1 MGNGLSLL
9 GRWIAGYL
17 NKEAHQHGPMPNYN
31 SEQLLATLR
40 SGDVLL
46 VEGNRRV
53 SVAIKY
59 LTQSTWSHAAL
70 FIGNDHQFDVPKGHC
85 FVEAD
90 TIDGVRTVGID
101 EFHGLNIRICRPVGL
116 TVSDCQRVIDHA
128 MARLGH
134 QYDLR
139 NVWDLV
145 RYLIATPPVPQAY
158 RRRMIA
164 LGSGDPSRAICSTLI
179 AQAFQSIR
187 YPILPIIEQQDAD
200 SPQCPGCVKEVMHI
214 RHHSLFAP
222 RDFDI
227 SPYFQ
232 VIKVGLD
239 VDFDYR
245 VLPWAEAGSAGDSGQ
260 SGVL

>member
-1 MGNGLSLL
+1 MGMMLSGIGNLL
-9 GRWIAGYL
+9 ARYL
-17 NKEAHQHGPMPNYN
+17 NKEAHQHGPLPNHTL
-31 SEQLLATLR
+31 EQLLATLR
-40 SGDVLL
+40 AGDVLL

-53 SVAIKY
+53 STAIKY

-70 FIGNDHQFDVPKGHC
+70 FIGNDHPFVVPKAHC

-101 EFHGLNIRICRPVGL
+101 EFQSLNTRICRPIGL
-116 TVSDCQRVIDHA
+116 SLKDCQRVIDHA

-139 NVWDLV
+139 NVWDLA
-145 RYLIATPPVPQAY
+145 RYLIATPPVPSSY

-187 YPILPIIEQQDAD
+187 YPILPIVEQYSAD
-200 SPQCPGCVKEVMHI
+200 SPLCPGCVKEVMHI

-239 VDFDYR
+239 SDFDYR
-245 VLPWAEAGSAGDSGQ
+245 TLSWASGTDIDERAG
-260 SGVL
+260 

>member
-1 MGNGLSLL
+1 MSKLLAGLGHLL
-9 GRWIAGYL
+9 ARYL
-17 NKEAHQHGPMPNYN
+17 NKETHQHGPIP
-31 SEQLLATLR
+31 SHTPEQLLAALQP
-40 SGDVLL
+40 GDVLL

-53 SVAIKY
+53 SSAIKY

-70 FIGNDHQFDVPKGHC
+70 FTGIDHRLTTPTNHC

-90 TIDGVRTVGID
+90 TIAGVRTVGI
-101 EFHGLNIRICRPVGL
+101 EAFSGLNIRICRPVGL
-116 TVSDCQRVIDHA
+116 SETDCQRVIDHA
-128 MARLGH
+128 MARLGD

-139 NVWDLV
+139 NVWDLA

-158 RRRMIA
+158 RRRLIA

-187 YPILPIIEQQDAD
+187 YPILPITEQHAAS

-214 RHHSLFAP
+214 RHYSLFAP

-232 VIKVGLD
+232 VIKAELD
-239 VDFDYR
+239 ANFDYR
-245 VLPWAEAGSAGDSGQ
+245 SLHWGDNH
-260 SGVL
+260 VP